1 MASKKVI
8 LCPNPFRDERLAA
21 AKRSKEILENVGLQ
35 TVVCLPFNRE
45 GYGEELGV
53 PIRPLQQE
61 IKSADLL
68 IAFGGDGTI
77 LHLARTVALHRVPV
91 LGINLGSLGFMSELE
106 LNELDRLRDLKDWNF
121 TVESRMMLDVSVV
134 RGGRTVYNTIALN
147 DAVIS
152 KGSIARVV
160 RLNIFTEEGFLTR
173 VGGDGVVL
181 ATPTGSTGYSMAA
194 GGPIVE
200 PTARNLLITPIC
212 PHSTRSSCY
221 VLSPEHRITVEAM
234 DANRKF
240 VYLSSDGGKAF
251 SLKNGDQIRV
261 SQSKHTTQLV
271 RLSKKSF
278 CEILDKKM
286 GTDAMKNERQTQL
299 LQIISEESIE
309 TQEQLL
315 ERLQARGIKSTQAT
329 ISRDIKQLHLVK
341 EPTGHGR
348 YRYAVSA
355 HKTKLNFEGKLRTI
369 FRESVLSVD
378 CAQNLVV
385 LKTIEGMANGAA
397 FTLDNMQDT
406 DIVGTLAGDDTILLV
421 FHDNANAL
429 DFCEQVKE
437 MLR

>member
-200 PTARNLLITPIC
+200 PTARNLL
-212 PHSTRSSCY
+212 
-221 VLSPEHRITVEAM
+221 
-234 DANRKF
+234 
-240 VYLSSDGGKAF
+240 
-251 SLKNGDQIRV
+251 
-261 SQSKHTTQLV
+261 

-286 GTDAMKNERQTQL
+286 GTEAACH
-299 LQIISEESIE
+299 EE
-309 TQEQLL
+309 
-315 ERLQARGIKSTQAT
+315 
-329 ISRDIKQLHLVK
+329 
-341 EPTGHGR
+341 
-348 YRYAVSA
+348 
-355 HKTKLNFEGKLRTI
+355 
-369 FRESVLSVD
+369 
-378 CAQNLVV
+378 
-385 LKTIEGMANGAA
+385 
-397 FTLDNMQDT
+397 
-406 DIVGTLAGDDTILLV
+406 
-421 FHDNANAL
+421 
-429 DFCEQVKE
+429 
-437 MLR
+437 